1 MNRASGICAAAL
13 LYQVFSG
20 TAANAVEPNLAPV
33 HNWAGP
39 YIGVNI
45 GYGEL
50 DVGGI
55 FDVGGGEAHLS
66 TLDPQALNGGIGIG
80 INFQSGQLVYGL
92 EADYSWTD
100 MSDSLVDNDTDT
112 QRVSADWFSTIRGRF
127 GVTTGPMLVYLTAGV
142 AFTEVDLNVEINS
155 TNNPDQLSTSETGIA
170 YGAGVE
176 YVIMDGV
183 TLKGEFMHLD
193 FDIAFVTGLGSR
205 LDQLNDGDAGD
216 NFSINGIDVVRIGLN
231 AKLDKLLRR
240 DGSAPHED
248 FGPAA
253 DFSGR
258 YIGVH
263 LGFGELDA
271 GGVFD
276 NDGDK
281 HTAAFGDFDV
291 NGVNG
296 GVQIG
301 YNRQYGHLVYGIE
314 ADYTWFD
321 ISDTYLDGENDVQR
335 LEADYF
341 ATVRARLGA
350 VSNHLMVYVTAG
362 AAFSEFNLIVE
373 NGTGRFTDSEV
384 GIAYGGGV
392 EWAISERLRL
402 KAEYLRLD
410 FDAVTLLSGT
420 SLPDVDND
428 NISFDG
434 YDVVRVGVNM
444 DLDSLF
450 NMSQSVTPE

>member
-1 MNRASGICAAAL
+1 MRKIFEICAITLACGIF
-13 LYQVFSG
+13 VNS
-20 TAANAVEPNLAPV
+20 TAHAVEPAPAPT

-45 GYGEL
+45 GYSEL

-55 FDVGGGEAHLS
+55 FDVGGGEAQLS

-112 QRVSADWFSTIRGRF
+112 QRVRADWFSTIRGRF
-127 GVTTGPMLVYLTAGV
+127 GVTTGPMLVYLTGGV
-142 AFTEVDLNVEINS
+142 AFTEVDLDVEINS
-155 TNNPDQLSTSETGIA
+155 INNPDRLSISETGIA
-170 YGAGVE
+170 YGAGIE

-183 TLKGEFMHLD
+183 TLKGEYMRLD
-193 FDIAFVTGLGSR
+193 FDKAIVTNIGSQ
-205 LDQLNDGDAGD
+205 LDLLNDGDAGD
-216 NFSINGIDVVRIGLN
+216 NFSIKGIDVVRIGVN
-231 AKLDKLLRR
+231 AKLDKLLRHDR
-240 DGSAPHED
+240 SAPHED

-263 LGFGELDA
+263 LGYSELDA

-296 GVQIG
+296 GLQIG
-301 YNRQYGHLVYGIE
+301 YNRQRGHLVYGIE

-321 ISDTYLDGENDVQR
+321 ISDSYLDGENDVQR
-335 LEADYF
+335 IEADYF

-373 NGTGRFTDSEV
+373 NGTGRFTDNEV
-384 GIAYGGGV
+384 GIAYGGGL

-410 FDAVTLLSGT
+410 FDAVSLLST
-420 SLPDVDND
+420 TNLPDVDND
-428 NISFDG
+428 NISFHG
-434 YDVVRVGVNM
+434 YDVVRVGLNL
-444 DLDSLF
+444 DLDSLY
-450 NMSQSVTPE
+450 NN